1 MIQVCLGALKIYIIY
16 TYYNILVYRNILG
29 FGWITILKWEL
40 YCLYIQ
46 PKLYIGILF
55 TVYMYNYL
63 LWIIF
68 SSINGSYEVSA
79 SDSRSGTVI
88 LTGKNSTMVNA
99 ETSTENMPSQSVE
112 QLKQLLSNQ
121 LEYYFSR

>member
-1 MIQVCLGALKIYIIY
+1 MLH
-16 TYYNILVYRNILG
+16 
-29 FGWITILKWEL
+29 
-40 YCLYIQ
+40 
-46 PKLYIGILF
+46 
-55 TVYMYNYL
+55 
-63 LWIIF
+63 IIF